1 MIFDNFNKIKNLCSV
16 KNTVR
21 RGERYTTDRKYLCL
35 IYTKGLVFRYLK
47 NKLKSQWYEY
57 KQSSLKIGNVL
68 NRPFTKKD
76 INKVMNHMKICT
88 PSLAIREMQIKMTMW

>member
-1 MIFDNFNKIKNLCSV
+1 MKDSV
-16 KNTVR
+16 KG
-21 RGERYTTDRKYLCL
+21 GERYTTDRKYLCL
-35 IYTKGLVFRYLK
+35 ISTKGLVFTYLK
-47 NKLKSQWYEY
+47 NKLKSHWYEY

-76 INKVMNHMKICT
+76 IDKVINHMKICT